1 MKIRSIAFEENGQ
14 IPEKYTCDGEDINP
28 PLKFEDIPEDTA
40 SLALIVSDPDAVS
53 KTPFY
58 HWVLFNIDVDT
69 QSIGEDSVPEAAV
82 VGTNDFGNTEYG
94 GPCPPS
100 GTHRYIFTLYAL
112 DGSLSLNESAR
123 AEEVLEEIETHI
135 IDTAELVG
143 TYTR

>member
-28 PLKFEDIPEDTA
+28 PLKFEDIPEDAA
-40 SLALIVSDPDAVS
+40 SLDLIVSDPDAVS
-53 KTPFY
+53 KAPFY

-69 QSIGEDSVPEAAV
+69 KSIGEDSVPEAAV

-94 GPCPPS
+94 GLCPPS

-112 DGSLSLNESAR
+112 DGPLNLDEGAR